1 MKNRQNQLSQSWRFA
16 PTDAELMGSMLRKA
30 IPLIVINLTMV
41 VMQLADALMV
51 SHLGD
56 ATMAAILPA
65 GLLYF
70 VPVAFGMGLL
80 SAVNTFVSQCAG
92 RRWRQGC
99 GLYAWQGIWISVC
112 YGLLLLPLG
121 WVAPRLMQ
129 LLGHEL
135 EVQALEVEY
144 FRALLWCA
152 IPALLVTALSNFF
165 VGIHKPKP
173 LMVYAVVAMLL
184 NVPFNYV
191 LINGIGPFPELGLAG
206 AAYGTVLASVA
217 QMICLFGV
225 FQHAAVKKHFFTQI
239 QPPLWRALMEVLKVG
254 MPAAIHA
261 GVDILSWGVALV
273 WMVGFFGTLH
283 LAATTILVKVIHVS
297 FMPTLGL
304 AAVLTALVGRAIG
317 AQNPSLAQRY
327 TSLAAKMAVGYMGAF
342 AVLFLLLR
350 EPILRLFTANPEV
363 IHIGATVMMYVAA
376 FQIFDAVNMIYTHA
390 LRGAGDTLW
399 PSVINFSLCILL
411 FIGLG
416 FALCKLFPE
425 LGSQSPWLAGALYIT
440 VSGLV
445 FLWRW
450 SHGPWRKINIFST

>member
-1 MKNRQNQLSQSWRFA
+1 M
-16 PTDAELMGSMLRKA
+16 
-30 IPLIVINLTMV
+30 
-41 VMQLADALMV
+41 
-51 SHLGD
+51 
-56 ATMAAILPA
+56 
-65 GLLYF
+65 
-70 VPVAFGMGLL
+70 
-80 SAVNTFVSQCAG
+80 
-92 RRWRQGC
+92 
-99 GLYAWQGIWISVC
+99 
-112 YGLLLLPLG
+112 
-121 WVAPRLMQ
+121 
-129 LLGHEL
+129 
-135 EVQALEVEY
+135 
-144 FRALLWCA
+144 
-152 IPALLVTALSNFF
+152 
-165 VGIHKPKP
+165 
-173 LMVYAVVAMLL
+173 
-184 NVPFNYV
+184 
-191 LINGIGPFPELGLAG
+191 
-206 AAYGTVLASVA
+206 
-217 QMICLFGV
+217 
-225 FQHAAVKKHFFTQI
+225 
-239 QPPLWRALMEVLKVG
+239 
-254 MPAAIHA
+254 
-261 GVDILSWGVALV
+261 
-273 WMVGFFGTLH
+273 
-283 LAATTILVKVIHVS
+283 IHVS

-327 TSLAAKMAVGYMGAF
+327 TSLAAKMAVGYMGTF

-440 VSGLV
+440 VSGLI